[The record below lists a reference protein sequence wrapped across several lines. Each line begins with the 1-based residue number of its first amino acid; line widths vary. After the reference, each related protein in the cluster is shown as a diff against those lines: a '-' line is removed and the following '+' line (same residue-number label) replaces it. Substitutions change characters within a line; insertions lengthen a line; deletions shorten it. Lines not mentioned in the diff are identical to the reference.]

1 VFGLGWPELVAL
13 VVIALLVFGPDKL
26 PQAAAQAGRTLRNL
40 RRMATNARDD
50 LQAGL
55 GPEFAN
61 FDPADLNPKNF
72 VRKHLL
78 EDVERDW
85 NGNLTTSTAVA
96 DPEPSYAASYG
107 PDMGAELGYGEI
119 PPYDSEA
126 T

>member
-1 VFGLGWPELVAL
+1 MFGLGWPEIVAL
-13 VVIALLVFGPDKL
+13 VVIALLVFGPEKL
-26 PQAAAQAGRTLRNL
+26 PQAAAQAGKTLRAL
-40 RRMATNARDD
+40 RQMANNAKQD

-72 VRKHLL
+72 VRKHLTGDL
-78 EDVERDW
+78 EDDW
-85 NGNLTTSTAVA
+85 NDTSAAAVA
-96 DPEPSYAASYG
+96 TPAYADSYATQAAG
-107 PDMGAELGYGEI
+107 ELGYGEV